1 MDIQNANGV
10 KHFKKFCLYPIAY
23 YNKIWQS
30 FDMVFHSHSYYEIM
44 YVEEGE
50 CDIKLYRFVSGKR
63 LDEEI
68 IHLTKDSAIF
78 INSEIFHRLIVKNGA
93 KILNIEFERR
103 KSEDAVLHYD
113 FSEVMQTSDNL
124 KKMFDSDS
132 FFYVFHNA
140 NDIVSPLKK
149 IQGELTLSLHTKNE
163 REILFYAYI
172 TELFIKIGKVW
183 ESNRVNQGIIYVK
196 KTIKYINEHFTEELT
211 AAKIAA
217 HLKISKGYLHKLIK
231 QETGKTLVG
240 VVNEFRINRALQ
252 LLQSTQLPI
261 IDIAIEC
268 GFNNRQNFHY
278 VFRKIIG
285 KSAGEFRTDEYA
297 ADTYSFGEDYMSI
310 LQDKEEERYE
320 VKPTQF
326 IERKTQK

>member
-1 MDIQNANGV
+1 M
-10 KHFKKFCLYPIAY
+10 
-23 YNKIWQS
+23 
-30 FDMVFHSHSYYEIM
+30 
-44 YVEEGE
+44 
-50 CDIKLYRFVSGKR
+50 
-63 LDEEI
+63 
-68 IHLTKDSAIF
+68 
-78 INSEIFHRLIVKNGA
+78 
-93 KILNIEFERR
+93 
-103 KSEDAVLHYD
+103 
-113 FSEVMQTSDNL
+113 
-124 KKMFDSDS
+124 
-132 FFYVFHNA
+132 
-140 NDIVSPLKK
+140 
-149 IQGELTLSLHTKNE
+149 HTKNE